1 MAIGCNA
8 QENMLKMSYLLLQK
22 NFPHGSLGGH
32 VPQCPIASDAT
43 ESTQLKTF
51 LFDRSFPYVIV

>member
-8 QENMLKMSYLLLQK
+8 QENMLKMSYLLHQK
-22 NFPHGSLGGH
+22 NFPHGSLGGRGH

-43 ESTQLKTF
+43 G
-51 LFDRSFPYVIV
+51 